1 MTVSSVGGRTRRRTS
16 VLGAVEHFTEIS
28 CRAALF
34 RFWVR
39 SGDCLVALKFLRRKP
54 IYLKNHFSAWQ
65 VRVMLRRSSILL
77 FCP

>member
-28 CRAALF
+28 YRAALF

-39 SGDCLVALKFLRRKP
+39 SEIVWWA
-54 IYLKNHFSAWQ
+54 
-65 VRVMLRRSSILL
+65 
-77 FCP
+77 